1 MPQSHGRR
9 DQSFEVRLS
18 NDPRHT
24 EPLFRRLLYT
34 IVFATFVFAPQLFAQ
49 STAKETKIMIRAVA
63 RDAKVI
69 GEHVGG
75 ARITVRD
82 VSTGQILAQG
92 MQQAGTGDTDLIMN
106 KPRARG
112 ATVYNT
118 ADASGYLAVL
128 NLERPTV
135 VEVSAEGP
143 LGNTQATQR
152 TSKTL
157 LVVPG
162 EDILGEGI
170 LLEIHGFIVTP
181 LSPVADAKAAVGAPL
196 EVRATVTMAC
206 GCPITP
212 GGMWDANKIRVVA
225 RVVRDGRMETEVP
238 LHYAGQPNTFAG
250 AVPLASGGKTE
261 LDILAMDPANANFG
275 IFRQSVAVTP

>member
-1 MPQSHGRR
+1 
-9 DQSFEVRLS
+9 
-18 NDPRHT
+18 
-24 EPLFRRLLYT
+24 LLYT
-34 IVFATFVFAPQLFAQ
+34 VSLVAVIFTPQLFAQ
-49 STAKETKIMIRAVA
+49 SNAKETKIMIRAVA

-82 VSTGQILAQG
+82 VSTGQVLAQG
-92 MQQAGTGDTDLIMN
+92 VQSAGTGDTNLIMN
-106 KPRARG
+106 KPRTRG

-118 ADASGYLAVL
+118 PDASGFLAVL

-143 LGNTQATQR
+143 LGNAQATQR
-152 TSKTL
+152 ASKTL

-181 LSPVADAKAAVGAPL
+181 LSPLADAKISAGPL

-206 GCPITP
+206 GCPTEP
-212 GGMWDANKIRVVA
+212 GGLWDSNKIRVVA
-225 RVVRDGRMETEVP
+225 RILRSGHIDSEVP
-238 LHYAGQPNTFAG
+238 LHYAGQQNTYAG
-250 AVPLASGGKTE
+250 TVPISATGKVE
-261 LDILAMDPANANFG
+261 LDILAMDPPNANFG
-275 IFRQSVAVTP
+275 IFRQDLTVMQ